1 MWKRGETM
9 NSHPSSRGSAPTA
22 AAVAVAAAAE
32 AAIEEVVVAAVGGTQ
47 VGGTQ
52 AGAARQQQQ
61 QQQQQLKP
69 KLNHSGRSH
78 GPLGAPARG
87 PRITSIGITG
97 ITGPAPTVRYRSRSR
112 SSASNYWTYRAVIFL
127 LLSCWTCVS
136 FAAAAS
142 IPSLDLDESPRPTAT
157 LSPTLILSRIGRPK
171 ETELPEPE
179 TLLIDTRIPVFVDGY
194 WRMMSDEEHREL
206 RRRGASAKETTAPA
220 ATATT
225 TEIVIDPSTV
235 TNSADPVATTTAASP
250 LPSPFDGAL
259 AANFSAGQSCP
270 NFINEFLSN
279 ATFKACYPISLLLQ
293 GSQSFFEA
301 EKNFVTI
308 TRVLDAACD
317 ANLTMCTD
325 YFNDLASDLIDDSHC
340 GKEYD
345 RQNALVVQAYQG
357 MKTYEVVYRATCLT
371 NSDAN
376 SSSYCFANAITN
388 ASTASNS
395 YLYYLPF
402 NSTLPTD
409 AVPACG
415 SCTRQTMEIY
425 QAATSNRKADITLT
439 YPSAAKQINTNCGTN
454 FVNTSLAVA
463 TGSGAM
469 ASLHPPSSPS
479 LLLASFVFMA
489 ISHWIL

>member
-1 MWKRGETM
+1 
-9 NSHPSSRGSAPTA
+9 
-22 AAVAVAAAAE
+22 
-32 AAIEEVVVAAVGGTQ
+32 
-47 VGGTQ
+47 
-52 AGAARQQQQ
+52 
-61 QQQQQLKP
+61 
-69 KLNHSGRSH
+69 
-78 GPLGAPARG
+78 
-87 PRITSIGITG
+87 
-97 ITGPAPTVRYRSRSR
+97 
-112 SSASNYWTYRAVIFL
+112 
-127 LLSCWTCVS
+127 
-136 FAAAAS
+136 
-142 IPSLDLDESPRPTAT
+142 
-157 LSPTLILSRIGRPK
+157 
-171 ETELPEPE
+171 
-179 TLLIDTRIPVFVDGY
+179 
-194 WRMMSDEEHREL
+194 MSDEEHREL
-206 RRRGASAKETTAPA
+206 RRRGASAKETTAST

-225 TEIVIDPSTV
+225 TEVVIDTSTI

-259 AANFSAGQSCP
+259 AANFSAGRSCP
-270 NFINEFLSN
+270 NFINDFLSN
-279 ATFKACYPISLLLQ
+279 ATFKACYPISLLL
-293 GSQSFFEA
+293 QSFFEA

-325 YFNDLASDLIDDSHC
+325 YFNDLASDLIDDSNC

-345 RQNALVVQAYQG
+345 RQNALVVQAYKG

-402 NSTLPTD
+402 NSTLPPT

-425 QAATSNRKADITLT
+425 QAATSNRKADISLT
-439 YPSAAKQINTNCGTN
+439 YPSAADQINSNCGTD

-463 TGSGAM
+463 TGSDAM
-469 ASLHPPSSPS
+469 ASLHPPSSS
-479 LLLASFVFMA
+479 WLLLISVIFMA